1 MDIDGRLKKIINIIE
16 ANGHQTLIV
25 GGAVRNFLLNLD
37 VVDYDL
43 ATSARLSEVSQ
54 LFLDTSLIYR
64 NNLEWA
70 LKINY
75 QGFKCEISTFR
86 IEKDYCDRIP
96 QTIVYVDNFKEDV
109 LRRDFTINAIG
120 FSLSQ
125 GYVDYTNG
133 LNDIENKIIRS
144 IGNPKVRFNED
155 PIRALRALR
164 LAATLDFK
172 IENATLKEII
182 TMYPQ
187 ALNINSNHVENELR
201 RIISG
206 KNFNYVFEV
215 VPSLFFDISDGQF
228 KSKQLKDQSILKNLD
243 GLYAYLRYVVKL
255 NKDNPMFKTLGIN
268 NFVIKKINNLND
280 LIDSLLNDMTEV
292 TMIFAFIDYGKDNVE
307 YVASLLNSLDLWSNS
322 NNDLFEKIQLNGYL
336 KIDEL
341 KIGPDDINLSI
352 DVKDK
357 YQLLETLQKE
367 VIAKKVI
374 NDKDSLLKRLKTINK

>member
-255 NKDNPMFKTLGIN
+255 NKDNPMFITLGIN